1 MAGYTALA
9 ARVLG
14 ALKST
19 THIRLLNRTFGG
31 LFVLAGTLLAFFKRA
46 G

>member
-1 MAGYTALA
+1 
-9 ARVLG
+9 VLG